1 MAARKKGDTTTASA
15 DTTMMT
21 MTMPLEDEAAAGQDP
36 AAGNED
42 TSVETIVEGQH
53 EVDLLDLS
61 ISAEDIAAMRRIDA
75 CLEKVRRTQR
85 LALEAGP
92 SEPQMITRA
101 KGKEVMLFEAERQE
115 QYNKLKDEE
124 LHCKAMQKKL

>member
-1 MAARKKGDTTTASA
+1 MVAKKKRATSDASVDTTTMTTPEDKAATMQSNGTNSDGISV
-15 DTTMMT
+15 DTV
-21 MTMPLEDEAAAGQDP
+21 AK
-36 AAGNED
+36 
-42 TSVETIVEGQH
+42 GQH
-53 EVDLLDLS
+53 EVNLLDLS

-124 LHCKAMQKKL
+124 LHCIAMQKKL